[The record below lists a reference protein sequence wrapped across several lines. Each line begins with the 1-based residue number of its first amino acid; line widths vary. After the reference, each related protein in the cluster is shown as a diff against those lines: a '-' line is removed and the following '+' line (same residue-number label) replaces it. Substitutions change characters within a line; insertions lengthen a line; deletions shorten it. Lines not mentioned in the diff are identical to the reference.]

1 MPNASERSD
10 ETARKFG
17 GGVKSSNETPVSSA
31 EHPNPENDVAGNTAE
46 TRPHPDG
53 ARNPPPDYPP
63 PNTNRSD

>member
-10 ETARKFG
+10 KTARKLG
-17 GGVKSSNETPVSSA
+17 GGAKSSNETPVSSA
-31 EHPNPENDVAGNTAE
+31 EHPNPKDVAAGNTAA